1 MRCGRDARGVTFVTH
16 VFELFK
22 DENRWVAEVSS
33 DCVDYLSGHIDWK
46 YLDQASWAGH
56 IDWKY
61 LDQAS
66 WIYDWMAASQSPKSV
81 TSATMESPC

>member
-1 MRCGRDARGVTFVTH
+1 M
-16 VFELFK
+16 
-22 DENRWVAEVSS
+22 S
-33 DCVDYLSGHIDWK
+33 
-46 YLDQASWAGH
+46 GH

-81 TSATMESPC
+81 TSATMESPSYNLWKFYMISTFCTKVARTYTTTPSEPFVHGQK